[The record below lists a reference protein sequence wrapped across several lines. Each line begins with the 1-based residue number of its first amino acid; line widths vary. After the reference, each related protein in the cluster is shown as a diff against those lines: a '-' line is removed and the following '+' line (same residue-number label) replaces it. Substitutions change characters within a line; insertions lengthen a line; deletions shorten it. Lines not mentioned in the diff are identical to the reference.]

1 MSKLSGLRQSCGEKK
16 EKSKRRSVTSKG
28 NRRVQL
34 CIFKPVNQGLTE
46 ECGSDSFATKLSAF
60 SYWLEHEYYNERKE
74 FYKMMSTKT
83 INNPKI
89 QESPIIRTEY
99 NGVQVTITFDENAEG
114 EGKNVKQI
122 IMDMLTRA
130 YERRITG

>member
-1 MSKLSGLRQSCGEKK
+1 M
-16 EKSKRRSVTSKG
+16 T
-28 NRRVQL
+28 
-34 CIFKPVNQGLTE
+34 
-46 ECGSDSFATKLSAF
+46 
-60 SYWLEHEYYNERKE
+60 
-74 FYKMMSTKT
+74 STKT
-83 INNPKI
+83 INKTQN

-99 NGVQVTITFDENAEG
+99 NGVQVTIVFDETADR

>member
-1 MSKLSGLRQSCGEKK
+1 
-16 EKSKRRSVTSKG
+16 
-28 NRRVQL
+28 
-34 CIFKPVNQGLTE
+34 
-46 ECGSDSFATKLSAF
+46 
-60 SYWLEHEYYNERKE
+60 
-74 FYKMMSTKT
+74 MMRAET
-83 INNPKI
+83 INKPQI

-99 NGVQVTITFDENAEG
+99 NGVQVTITFDETADR

>member
-1 MSKLSGLRQSCGEKK
+1 MRGK
-16 EKSKRRSVTSKG
+16 EKIKTEVYNLKR
-28 NRRVQL
+28 NRRAQL

-46 ECGSDSFATKLSAF
+46 ECSSDSFATKLSAF
-60 SYWLEHEYYNERKE
+60 SYWLENIYNIRKE
-74 FYKMMSTKT
+74 FYKMTRADT

-99 NGVQVTITFDENAEG
+99 NGVQVTIVFDETTEG

>member
-1 MSKLSGLRQSCGEKK
+1 MTRAE
-16 EKSKRRSVTSKG
+16 
-28 NRRVQL
+28 
-34 CIFKPVNQGLTE
+34 
-46 ECGSDSFATKLSAF
+46 
-60 SYWLEHEYYNERKE
+60 
-74 FYKMMSTKT
+74 T

-99 NGVQVTITFDENAEG
+99 DGVQVTIEFDKTAEG

>member
-1 MSKLSGLRQSCGEKK
+1 MTRA
-16 EKSKRRSVTSKG
+16 
-28 NRRVQL
+28 
-34 CIFKPVNQGLTE
+34 
-46 ECGSDSFATKLSAF
+46 D
-60 SYWLEHEYYNERKE
+60 
-74 FYKMMSTKT
+74 T

-99 NGVQVTITFDENAEG
+99 NGVQVTITFNETADREG
-114 EGKNVKQI
+114 NNVKQI

>member
-1 MSKLSGLRQSCGEKK
+1 MQLRLIRDQTVSLFLLAWKH
-16 EKSKRRSVTSKG
+16 
-28 NRRVQL
+28 
-34 CIFKPVNQGLTE
+34 I
-46 ECGSDSFATKLSAF
+46 
-60 SYWLEHEYYNERKE
+60 YNKRKE
-74 FYKMMSTKT
+74 FYKMTRTET

-99 NGVQVTITFDENAEG
+99 DGVQVTIEFDETAEG

>member
-1 MSKLSGLRQSCGEKK
+1 MTRAE
-16 EKSKRRSVTSKG
+16 
-28 NRRVQL
+28 
-34 CIFKPVNQGLTE
+34 
-46 ECGSDSFATKLSAF
+46 
-60 SYWLEHEYYNERKE
+60 
-74 FYKMMSTKT
+74 T

-99 NGVQVTITFDENAEG
+99 DGEQVTIEFDETAEG
-114 EGKNVKQI
+114 EGKTVKQI

>member
-1 MSKLSGLRQSCGEKK
+1 MRGK
-16 EKSKRRSVTSKG
+16 EKIKTEVYNLKR
-28 NRRVQL
+28 NRRAQL

-46 ECGSDSFATKLSAF
+46 ECSSDSFATKLSAF
-60 SYWLEHEYYNERKE
+60 SYWLENIYNNKRKE
-74 FYKMMSTKT
+74 FYKMTRADT

-99 NGVQVTITFDENAEG
+99 NGVQVTIEFDETAEG
-114 EGKNVKQI
+114 EGKNIKQI

-130 YERRITG
+130 YEHRITG

>member
-1 MSKLSGLRQSCGEKK
+1 MRGK
-16 EKSKRRSVTSKG
+16 ERKIETEVYNLKR
-28 NRRVQL
+28 NRRAQL

-46 ECGSDSFATKLSAF
+46 ECSSDSFATKLSAF
-60 SYWLEHEYYNERKE
+60 SYWLENEYYNKRKE
-74 FYKMMSTKT
+74 FYKMTRTET

-99 NGVQVTITFDENAEG
+99 NGVQVTIVFDETAEG

-122 IMDMLTRA
+122 IIDMLTRA

>member
-1 MSKLSGLRQSCGEKK
+1 MTR
-16 EKSKRRSVTSKG
+16 
-28 NRRVQL
+28 
-34 CIFKPVNQGLTE
+34 TE
-46 ECGSDSFATKLSAF
+46 
-60 SYWLEHEYYNERKE
+60 
-74 FYKMMSTKT
+74 T

-99 NGVQVTITFDENAEG
+99 NGVQVTITFDETAEG
-114 EGKNVKQI
+114 EGKNVKRV

>member
-1 MSKLSGLRQSCGEKK
+1 
-16 EKSKRRSVTSKG
+16 
-28 NRRVQL
+28 
-34 CIFKPVNQGLTE
+34 
-46 ECGSDSFATKLSAF
+46 
-60 SYWLEHEYYNERKE
+60 
-74 FYKMMSTKT
+74 MMSTKT

-99 NGVQVTITFDENAEG
+99 NGVQVTIVFDKNAEG
-114 EGKNVKQI
+114 EGKDVKQI

>member
-1 MSKLSGLRQSCGEKK
+1 MRGTKK
-16 EKSKRRSVTSKG
+16 EKSKRRSVTSKE

-46 ECGSDSFATKLSAF
+46 ECSSDSFATKLSAF
-60 SYWLEHEYYNERKE
+60 SYWLENIYNKRKE
-74 FYKMMSTKT
+74 FYKMMRAET
-83 INNPKI
+83 INNL
-89 QESPIIRTEY
+89 QTHESPVIRTEY
-99 NGVQVTITFDENAEG
+99 NGVQVTIEFDETAEG

>member
-1 MSKLSGLRQSCGEKK
+1 MRGK
-16 EKSKRRSVTSKG
+16 EKIKTEVYNLKR
-28 NRRVQL
+28 NRRAQL

-46 ECGSDSFATKLSAF
+46 ECSSDSFATKLSAF
-60 SYWLEHEYYNERKE
+60 SYWLEKTYIIIRKE
-74 FYKMMSTKT
+74 FYKMMRADT
-83 INNPKI
+83 INDPKI
-89 QESPIIRTEY
+89 QDSPVIRTEY
-99 NGVQVTITFDENAEG
+99 NGVQVTITFDETADR

>member
-1 MSKLSGLRQSCGEKK
+1 MTRAE
-16 EKSKRRSVTSKG
+16 
-28 NRRVQL
+28 
-34 CIFKPVNQGLTE
+34 
-46 ECGSDSFATKLSAF
+46 
-60 SYWLEHEYYNERKE
+60 
-74 FYKMMSTKT
+74 T